1 MMSKVEI
8 TFEEIDGFM
17 RIKIQSDLNNSTLQ
31 ERILA
36 QDLEE
41 DIKDILNG
49 VEDLSEET
57 LH

>member
-1 MMSKVEI
+1 MSKVEI

-17 RIKIQSDLNNSTLQ
+17 KIKIQSDLNNSTLQ

-36 QDLEE
+36 HDLEE
-41 DIKDILNG
+41 DIKEILNG

>member
-1 MMSKVEI
+1 MSKVEI

-36 QDLEE
+36 QDIEE

>member
-1 MMSKVEI
+1 MSKVEI
-8 TFEEIDGFM
+8 SFEEIDGFM
-17 RIKIQSDLNNSTLQ
+17 RIKIQSDLNNATLQ

-41 DIKDILNG
+41 DIQDILNG
-49 VEDLSEET
+49 VEDLSGET

>member
-1 MMSKVEI
+1 MSKVEI
-8 TFEEIDGFM
+8 SFEEIDGFM
-17 RIKIQSDLNNSTLQ
+17 KIKIQSDLNNSTLQ

-41 DIKDILNG
+41 DIKEILNG

>member
-1 MMSKVEI
+1 MSKVEI
-8 TFEEIDGFM
+8 SFEEIEGLIK
-17 RIKIQSDLNNSTLQ
+17 IKIQSDLNNSTLQ